1 MVHAVPAITVTL
13 WACVFGLYI
22 NVIIIFIPK
31 VKNAINRIIIMAQ
44 KTGFLLMISQQC
56 MLYTLLANITDPLE
70 SSQHTQ

>member
-1 MVHAVPAITVTL
+1 MQLIESLL
-13 WACVFGLYI
+13 W
-22 NVIIIFIPK
+22 
-31 VKNAINRIIIMAQ
+31 AQ

>member
-31 VKNAINRIIIMAQ
+31 VKNAISRIIIMG
-44 KTGFLLMISQQC
+44 TENWLFV
-56 MLYTLLANITDPLE
+56 ND
-70 SSQHTQ
+70 